1 MLHRT
6 GNHYWVNV
14 AQCTK
19 HLMITIEIDNLL
31 SFLAYTGFSR
41 SQQSLRHS
49 LQHSNIDI
57 LLALCSLDAVLPI
70 RRHGSPHLLI
80 DKAVQHPSELLPQ
93 SWQAFAMIWGTLPG
107 LLQLLMDRAAHRTKL
122 FSICGCHTMLPVSIP
137 TERSKDIASK

>member
-1 MLHRT
+1 MLHRS

-49 LQHSNIDI
+49 LQHSNIDMF
-57 LLALCSLDAVLPI
+57 LALCSLDAVLSI
-70 RRHGSPHLLI
+70 RRHGSPQLLI
-80 DKAVQHPSELLPQ
+80 DRAVQHPSELLPQ
-93 SWQAFAMIWGTLPG
+93 SCQACAINCGKLPG
-107 LLQLLMDRAAHRTKL
+107 LRQLLIHRAAQRTKL
-122 FSICGCHTMLPVSIP
+122 LSICGFHTMLPVNIA
-137 TERSKDIASK
+137 TEV